1 MTAPA
6 AYLVN
11 TGRHRPP
18 SRFRLSL
25 RLPWRKPAVP
35 GVFPAPGAVPVLG
48 CLPVDGVLG
57 ERMLSEIRRD
67 WNARP
72 MSADMPTGEFAS
84 LDAKVDAIRR
94 PVNGVYR
101 GTQPRRTPAHPP
113 TVPVPVYGQACQ
125 LDVDR
130 AETVQRLEAAR
141 DAARAARRC
150 AVPSVELLEAV
161 KAGLERVL

>member
-18 SRFRLSL
+18 SRFRRAL
-25 RLPWRKPAVP
+25 RLVQRKRTVP
-35 GVFPAPGAVPVLG
+35 GVFPAPGAAVALG

-72 MSADMPTGEFAS
+72 MSADMPTGEFAA
-84 LDAKVDAIRR
+84 LDAKVDALRR

-101 GTQPRRTPAHPP
+101 GTQPRRTP
-113 TVPVPVYGQACQ
+113 TEPVPVYGQACQ